1 MNSMKEYKIF
11 FRTDGYKDIG
21 LGHII
26 RCLALG
32 EMLRD
37 DFQIVFAC
45 QKRDNEV
52 LNIIRKEG
60 FDLIE
65 LPVEEDYDTD
75 AETILAYLD
84 QNIILILD
92 GYHFKET
99 YQQIVRPYCHRL
111 VCIDDIHSHHFY
123 ADAVINHSEHSKYVK
138 YSCEPYTRL
147 YRGAKYALL
156 RKPFLKNADF
166 DRNFEREPGIP
177 DHSEAR
183 RVAIFVAF

>member
-1 MNSMKEYKIF
+1 MRFCHILNSMKEYKIF

-99 YQQIVRPYCHRL
+99 YQQIVRPYCR
-111 VCIDDIHSHHFY
+111 
-123 ADAVINHSEHSKYVK
+123 
-138 YSCEPYTRL
+138 
-147 YRGAKYALL
+147 
-156 RKPFLKNADF
+156 
-166 DRNFEREPGIP
+166 
-177 DHSEAR
+177 SEAR
-183 RVAIFVAF
+183 RVAMFVARMSCQRS